1 MPGQRNPYDI
11 INKPPPTMHEAIGLL
26 VMMLTVI
33 IAGLLMYYF
42 RPRPPT
48 TISIVSRGTYAI
60 IIRFPL
66 TPNQRQEQ
74 ISVTGDGSPRYP
86 REVSQGPADAASANV
101 FSDYTRRP
109 LTAAEWAALD
119 AVRWAW
125 CQHPPR
131 FAAASA
137 DAAVYDIALRCGDNF
152 ESRAWLV
159 PPDQLPAAFTA
170 LIAAVP
176 APPRTR

>member
-1 MPGQRNPYDI
+1 MVVGFLLFAACFV
-11 INKPPPTMHEAIGLL
+11 AIFLL
-26 VMMLTVI
+26 VP
-33 IAGLLMYYF
+33 F
-42 RPRPPT
+42 SSPHPPT
-48 TISIVSRGTYAI
+48 TISIVSRGI
-60 IIRFPL
+60 SILIIRSPP
-66 TPNQRQEQ
+66 TPNQRQEE
-74 ISVTGDGSPRYP
+74 IAVTGDGSQRSP
-86 REVSQGPADAASANV
+86 REVSRGPADATGAEV
-101 FSDYTRRP
+101 FRFTRRP
-109 LTAAEWAALD
+109 LTAQEWAALD